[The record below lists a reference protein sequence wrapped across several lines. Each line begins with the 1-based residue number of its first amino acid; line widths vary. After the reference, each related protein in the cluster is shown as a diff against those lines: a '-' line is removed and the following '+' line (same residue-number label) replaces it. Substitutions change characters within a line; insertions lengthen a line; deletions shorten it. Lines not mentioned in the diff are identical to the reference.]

1 MCLLLNVT
9 PKQLGKL
16 RDNDPVGMTFMER
29 TYLYRR
35 EKENEAYKK
44 QEAEAKRRA
53 SKGRRH

>member
-9 PKQLGKL
+9 PKKLGEFREK
-16 RDNDPVGMTFMER
+16 DPTGIAFMER

-44 QEAEAKRRA
+44 QEAESKRRA
-53 SKGRRH
+53 HRRH

>member
-16 RDNDPVGMTFMER
+16 RDEDSMGILFMEK
-29 TYLYRR
+29 TYLHRK
-35 EKENEAYKK
+35 EKEHEAYKK

>member
-9 PKQLGKL
+9 PKQLGEL
-16 RDNDPVGMTFMER
+16 REKDPVGITFMER

-44 QEAEAKRRA
+44 QQAEAKRK
-53 SKGRRH
+53 SRRKR